1 MCKFYTL
8 SYTILENTGLC
19 VLENTPTPIVE
30 NMSGVYW
37 KMLFNNIQ

>member
-30 NMSGVYW
+30 NMSGVY
-37 KMLFNNIQ
+37 